1 MKTNAL
7 NEIVFQKLR
16 EFDTLESI
24 NPSADWDAELNLKIN
39 SSVKTNYTAK
49 YNLILVC
56 IVILNFGLL
65 LFSIVNDSK
74 TATIRTMNLKL
85 ISNELLLTSN

>member
-56 IVILNFGLL
+56 IVILNFSLL